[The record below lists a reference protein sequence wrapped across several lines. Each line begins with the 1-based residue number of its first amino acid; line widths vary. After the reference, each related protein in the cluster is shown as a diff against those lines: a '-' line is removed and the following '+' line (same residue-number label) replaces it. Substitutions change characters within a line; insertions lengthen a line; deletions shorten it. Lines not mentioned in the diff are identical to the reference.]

1 MIVKNLVSATYRFVP
16 HHDCTDVY
24 HIKCSQK
31 HMMLYGNEH
40 LQTCY
45 KVI

>member
-1 MIVKNLVSATYRFVP
+1 MIVKNLLFATYRFVP

-24 HIKCSQK
+24 HIKYSQN